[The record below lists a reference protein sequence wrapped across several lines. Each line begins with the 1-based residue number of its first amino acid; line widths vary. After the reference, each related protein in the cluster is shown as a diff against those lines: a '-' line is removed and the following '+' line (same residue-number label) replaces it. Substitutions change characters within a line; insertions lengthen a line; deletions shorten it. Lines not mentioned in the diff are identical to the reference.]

1 MTKTI
6 IINRPLSVSEIIEV
20 KRLAETGSK
29 IYTFSG
35 DYFPDSALR
44 LSLNP
49 DEKRQVNYETMA
61 EVLQFGDLTHNDQTI
76 SDLFSID
83 TASIWHYH
91 KFRVYFAVRN
101 LMYFL
106 KPLKELFISFE
117 NQVWFVSP
125 EIIAVRNIFPQVDLR
140 FPTVKK
146 NRKLNFGN
154 LFSYLALVKW
164 RFFNYLFSA
173 KKKPE
178 YLLYLT
184 EKYSTV
190 MDKNSLTPKPGHH
203 ILEYLISEL
212 DDRFALLT
220 EVLMPKPKGKSDY
233 SFSWKQFQSH
243 WNYHLKIFVEGFL
256 IVGFLKR
263 SVRKS
268 AQNAQQIIRGSYS
281 KVRELKLSIVQQ
293 LTLEVFESLDNSSG
307 FFLYRYFAARNFFD
321 HSGIKAVIAADE
333 NSPLTKSI
341 LDAAKFCGIK
351 VIGLQHG
358 TMHDLHPAYLYSE
371 NDRKNRV
378 MPDLTLTWGK
388 YWEEFLIRKGNYPSD
403 SVISVGQIRTDII
416 PLLLKTEKQKQAKST
431 DLIVFA
437 SQPQRDPEL
446 RYQAAFDVFKAASML
461 PKSRLIV
468 KLHPREFADSEYYST
483 IAKGAGC
490 KNYVLDTTS
499 DLYQLIASCNVLITC
514 FSTVGTETVYFHKPL
529 VILDHLKQDIMG
541 YAAEGV
547 AFHATDANSLT
558 SILLGIFSGT
568 LKIDR
573 DKYGSFIQKYAYQI
587 DGKVAERCIEAI
599 TKNEHNSAGEPNLNL
614 KI

>member
-1 MTKTI
+1 MTKTV
-6 IINRPLSVSEIIEV
+6 IINRPLSDSEIIEV

-44 LSLNP
+44 ISLNP

-61 EVLQFGDLTHNDQTI
+61 EVLQFGDLTYNDQTI
-76 SDLFSID
+76 SDLFRID
-83 TASIWHYH
+83 TASVWHYH

-106 KPLKELFISFE
+106 KPIQQKFSSF
-117 NQVWFVSP
+117 VDHIWFVSP
-125 EIIAVRNIFPQVDLR
+125 EIKPLRNIFPEVDFR
-140 FPTVKK
+140 VPAIKVKSK
-146 NRKLNFGN
+146 VNFGN

-164 RFFNYLFSA
+164 RFFSYLFSV

-190 MDKNSLTPKPGHH
+190 MDKTTMKTRPGHH

-243 WNYHLKIFVEGFL
+243 WNYHPKIFLEGFL
-256 IVGFLKR
+256 ISGLLKS

-268 AQNAQQIIRGSYS
+268 AKNAQQTIRLAYP
-281 KVRELKLSIVQQ
+281 KAHEAQLSPIQK
-293 LTLEVFESLDNSSG
+293 LTLEVFQSLDKSSRYYL
-307 FFLYRYFAARNFFD
+307 FRYFAARNYFD

-358 TMHDLHPAYLYSE
+358 TMHDLHPAYLYTE

-403 SVISVGQIRTDII
+403 SVVSVGQIRTDII
-416 PLLLKTEKQKQAKST
+416 PVLLTAEKQKKANPSN
-431 DLIVFA
+431 LIVFA

-446 RYQAAFDVFKAASML
+446 RYQAAFDVFKAAKRL
-461 PKSRLIV
+461 PKSNLIV
-468 KLHPREFADSEYYST
+468 KLHPREFAESEYYEA
-483 IAKGAGC
+483 IARTAGC
-490 KNYVLDTTS
+490 TNYVLDTTS
-499 DLYQLIASCNVLITC
+499 DLYQLIAKCDVLITC

-529 VILDHLKQDIMG
+529 IILDHLNQDIMG

-547 AFHATDANSLT
+547 AFHATDAESLT
-558 SILLGIFSGT
+558 GILTGIFNGT
-568 LKIDR
+568 LKVDR
-573 DKYGSFIQKYAYQI
+573 DKYDAFIQKYAYQI
-587 DGKVAERCIEAI
+587 DGKVAVRCIEEI
-599 TKNEHNSAGEPNLNL
+599 TSAT
-614 KI
+614 